1 MPDTS
6 YKPDAISKASLVR
19 SALKVWLL
27 PAVLILAAQGAVLHV
42 LSIPEKNITIPQL
55 ESLPS
60 KLGAWKT
67 VSEEALD
74 PAVQEYLKP
83 DSYILRNYANAESGS
98 AVNVFVAYFKSLQS
112 GYGPHSPAVCLP
124 GSGWLV
130 RERNILNLS
139 VPGRA
144 ADIPVN
150 KFVLEK
156 GGQHILVLYWYQ
168 NDRNVWAQEFQGKLR
183 LLPDLIKYNRSDVSL
198 VRLVQ
203 PLQGDDA
210 SQALNESKEFTKLIF
225 PALSEDFRR
234 VD

>member
-1 MPDTS
+1 MPDQN
-6 YKPDAISKASLVR
+6 SKLSPTLIR

-42 LSIPEKNITIPQL
+42 LSIPEKNITIPRL

-60 KLGAWKT
+60 QLGPWKT
-67 VSEEALD
+67 ISEESLD

-83 DSYILRNYANAESGS
+83 DSYILRNYANAASGS

-112 GYGPHSPAVCLP
+112 GYGPHSPSVCLP

-130 RERNILNLS
+130 RERTILNLA
-139 VPGRA
+139 VPGRS

-156 GGQHILVLYWYQ
+156 AGQHILVLYWYQ

-203 PLQGDDA
+203 PLSGGDA
-210 SQALNESKEFTKLIF
+210 TQALTECKQFTNLIF

-234 VD
+234 AD

>member
-1 MPDTS
+1 MLDQNPN
-6 YKPDAISKASLVR
+6 SKSSLVR
-19 SALKVWLL
+19 SALKLWLL

-42 LSIPEKNITIPQL
+42 LSIPEKNITIPELGSVPAQL
-55 ESLPS
+55 
-60 KLGAWKT
+60 GGWKT

-83 DSYILRNYANAESGS
+83 DSYILRNYANAANGS

-112 GYGPHSPAVCLP
+112 GYGPHSPSVCLP

-130 RERNILNLS
+130 RERNIINIS
-139 VPGRA
+139 VPGRS

-183 LLPDLIKYNRSDVSL
+183 LLPDLIKYKRSDVSL
-198 VRLVQ
+198 VRLVL
-203 PLQGDDA
+203 PMPGDD
-210 SQALNESKEFTKLIF
+210 SNQALTECKQFTKLIF